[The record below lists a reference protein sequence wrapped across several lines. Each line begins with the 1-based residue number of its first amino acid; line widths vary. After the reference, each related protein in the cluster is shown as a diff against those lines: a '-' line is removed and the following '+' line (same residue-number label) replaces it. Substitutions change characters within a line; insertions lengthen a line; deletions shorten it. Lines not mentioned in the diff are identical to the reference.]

1 MAIWTLTQYQTLTAA
16 IAEGVKTVQ
25 YSDKSVTYQSLTD
38 MLRIK
43 AEMEQ
48 DLGLGENG
56 TRTGADQGRNVGS
69 YYSGK

>member
-25 YSDKSVTYQSLTD
+25 YSDKVVTYQSLAE
-38 MLRIK
+38 LRRIK
-43 AEMEQ
+43 AEMER

-69 YYSGK
+69 YYSGR